1 MALITGTPLG
11 NIDNQDNIY
20 IEGAPDVWFQDATAN
35 ELNNPD
41 VNTYYWG
48 LSGTTTYPAYGIG
61 CLQDVALTDNLTVNA
76 IRCDNLGDK
85 GVIQKRNHM
94 EFNLTINTVLPLTV
108 LNHIMR
114 YSTPYTAAGIE
125 KMGVGKVNNNRYYHV
140 YLAKVY
146 DEDVGDYVCITLH
159 RAQFVNASTINMRAG
174 EPWNVTGISLW
185 AFADDTKP
193 TGQSFATIIRADPSA
208 LP

>member
-48 LSGTTTYPAYGIG
+48 LSGTTVYPAYGIG

-114 YSTPYTAAGIE
+114 YSTPYTAVGIE

>member
-11 NIDNQDNIY
+11 NIDNQDDIY
-20 IEGAPDVWFQDATAN
+20 IEGAPDIWFQDATAD

-41 VNTYYWG
+41 ANTYYWG
-48 LSGTTTYPAYGIG
+48 LSGTTTYPVYGIG
-61 CLQDVALTDNLTVNA
+61 CVQDVSLTDNLTVNA

-85 GVIQKRNHM
+85 GVIQKRNHL
-94 EFNLTINTVLPLTV
+94 EFNVTINTLLPLTT
-108 LNHIMR
+108 LRHILR
-114 YSTPYTAAGIE
+114 ASAPLVSTGLE
-125 KMGVGKVNNNRYYHV
+125 KMGIGKVNNNLYYHV

-146 DEDVGDYVCITLH
+146 DEDVGDYVSITLH

-174 EPWNVTGISLW
+174 EPWQVTGISIW
-185 AFADDTKP
+185 AFADSTKP
-193 TGQSFATIIRADPSA
+193 TGQQFATVIRSDLSA

>member
-1 MALITGTPLG
+1 MTLSTGIPLG
-11 NIDNQDNIY
+11 TTTNQDNIY
-20 IEGAPDVWFQDATAN
+20 IEGAPDVWFQDFTAG
-35 ELNNPD
+35 EQNNPD
-41 VNTYYWG
+41 ANAYYWG

-61 CLQDVALTDNLTVNA
+61 CLQDVTLADNLTVNA

-85 GVIQKRNHM
+85 GIIQKRNHL
-94 EFNLTINTVLPLTV
+94 EFNLTISTILPLSV
-108 LNHIMR
+108 LRHIMR
-114 YSTPYTAAGIE
+114 YSIPYTAAGIE
-125 KMGVGKVNNNRYYHV
+125 KLGVGKINNNRYYHV

-146 DEDVGDYVCITLH
+146 DEDVGDYVSITLH

-174 EPWNVTGISLW
+174 EPWNITGISIW

-193 TGQSFATIIRADPSA
+193 ANQSFATIIRSDLSA